1 MWIILSCYGRQLVGQ
16 RPLLRY
22 DNLSYRFLKVAAIG
36 NLEFVVCKEYLMVF
50 IFVQNLVGIDA
61 AVLIVWKF

>member
-1 MWIILSCYGRQLVGQ
+1 MDHLVLLWQAVGQ

-36 NLEFVVCKEYLMVF
+36 NLEFVVCKTYLMVF
-50 IFVQNLVGIDA
+50 IVVQNLVGIDT
-61 AVLIVWKF
+61 AVLIVCKF